1 MPGETKQQIGDGQDN
16 YGQAARQIADAVRQ
30 VGGKAAEQAAVKG
43 AAAAASSSAAVV
55 KAGVQGGKAIS
66 EIATGTAAGGP
77 WGAIISAAWSLR
89 HTLFKIL
96 VCVCLVMLLFIILIV
111 SLPSIVTN
119 GIFGLDGNPVQD
131 GTTLLSSY
139 TEMDDAVTDAIEAGH
154 ELALA
159 KVEQI
164 IANGGYDYDLSMD
177 ALTDYAQESA
187 GFDACYIL
195 AAYSASLEQR
205 NTSKAD
211 MIRKLNN
218 VAGSMFPVTYEEAT
232 EERLVPATYYTYRAV
247 SVTVVTGQTGS
258 TYQTENRTY
267 YVRYEERQTEVEIT
281 RSAYHEV
288 SVTIPV
294 WSGGRITGTRT
305 ETYYER
311 DGTETVTPTT
321 EVIKY
326 AVCTIHPFDNTVI
339 TSAFNIDTDAQ
350 YGQFNITYGQA
361 IVNMAN
367 SLKMTLY
374 GTLGYGSMVP
384 LTDAELIA
392 FVNMQNCNATRKY
405 ILATA
410 LSLVGKVPYFWG
422 GKSPPGWDDA
432 WNTPR
437 LVTAAGSPSSGTIRP
452 YGLDCSGFATWVFET
467 CFGINIGAGCNNQ
480 YTYTYAITADELLPG
495 DLGFYRDG
503 NDWGHILIF
512 AGYDANGQRMWV
524 HSTNGG
530 GCNGVTLNHPS
541 YEGTLSYR
549 RCRLIDYDAP
559 VPLNTLITG
568 AAASVAN

>member
-1 MPGETKQQIGDGQDN
+1 MPDETRQSLGDGQDN
-16 YGQAARQIADAVRQ
+16 FAQAAQQISKAA
-30 VGGKAAEQAAVKG
+30 GEISGKAAAN
-43 AAAAASSSAAVV
+43 SAAGLV
-55 KAGVQGGKAIS
+55 KAGAQSGKAVS
-66 EIATGTAAGGP
+66 EIAAGTAAGGP
-77 WGAIISAAWSLR
+77 WGAILAAAWSMR
-89 HTLFKIL
+89 HTLYKIL
-96 VCVCLVMLLFIILIV
+96 ICACLILLIFVILIV
-111 SLPSIVTN
+111 SLPTVVTN
-119 GIFGLDGNPVQD
+119 RLFGLDGEQIDENA
-131 GTTLLSSY
+131 TLLSAY
-139 TEMDDAVTDAIEAGH
+139 TEMADAVTDAIDAGYD
-154 ELALA
+154 AA
-159 KVEQI
+159 MASVEKI
-164 IANGGYDYDLSMD
+164 ISDNGYDYDLSMD
-177 ALTDYAQESA
+177 ALVDYAKESA
-187 GFDACYIL
+187 GFDTCYIL
-195 AAYSASLEQR
+195 AAYSASLEQK

-211 MIRKLNN
+211 MIRKLNS
-218 VAGSMFPVTYEEAT
+218 VAGSMFPVTYEEEF
-232 EERLVPATYYTYRAV
+232 EERLVPGSYYTYRAV
-247 SVTVVTGQTGS
+247 NITVVTGQTGS
-258 TYQTENRTY
+258 SYQTENRTY

-281 RSAYHEV
+281 RSAYREV
-288 SVTIPV
+288 TVTVPV

-311 DGTETVTPTT
+311 DGTETVSPTT
-321 EVIKY
+321 EIIKY

-339 TSAFNIDTDAQ
+339 TSAFDIDTDAQ
-350 YGQFNITYGQA
+350 YGKFNVTYGQA
-361 IVNMAN
+361 IMNMAN
-367 SLKMTLY
+367 ALKMTLY

-480 YTYTYAITADELLPG
+480 YTYTYAISADELLPG
-495 DLGFYRDG
+495 DLGFYWDG
-503 NDWGHILIF
+503 HDWGHILIF
-512 AGYDANGQRMWV
+512 AGYDASGQRMWV

-541 YEGTLSYR
+541 YEGVLSYR

-559 VPLNTLITG
+559 VPLNTTLTG
-568 AAASVAN
+568 AAASVSN